1 MTLPSLEFFRFFNIS
16 VLTIFRISGASELVK
31 MGCTAIAVVVR
42 FPEDEEIDS
51 ENNEKGPIS
60 VGENNEINEEEVDE
74 AMEREKWQTQLNE
87 ELSEKADKLVKTGMT
102 ESLIMSK
109 AQAEAAARFQAYRQ
123 GEVRTYLRTFY
134 NFFFIYDFFILKFIF
149 SLFF

>member
-1 MTLPSLEFFRFFNIS
+1 MSISLEFFLFFNIS
-16 VLTIFRISGASELVK
+16 ILNIFCILGASELVK

-51 ENNEKGPIS
+51 ENNENGPIS

-74 AMEREKWQTQLNE
+74 AMEREKWQRQLNE
-87 ELSEKADKLVKTGMT
+87 ELSEKTDKMVKSSMT
-102 ESLIMSK
+102 ESPIMSK

-123 GEVRTYLRTFY
+123 GEVRTYLRKFY
-134 NFFFIYDFFILKFIF
+134 NTFSFIIF
-149 SLFF
+149 SFSNLFFCLFL